1 MPFESSR
8 AHPWHGLQPGP
19 DPPSLVNA
27 YIEITPRDVVKYE
40 LDKDSGLLVVDR
52 VLQGSSSPP
61 TLYGLIPG
69 TYCGERVAD
78 LSDTADRADGNPLD
92 ICVLSERPIDK
103 ADIVLTARVIGGLRM
118 VDRGEADD
126 KIIGVLANDPFWAP
140 ANDLEDV
147 PKNILDRLDH
157 YFRTYKLTDPSKPVV
172 EIEATYG
179 RDAALDVIRASIAD
193 YQSMISNE

>member
-1 MPFESSR
+1 MRYESAR
-8 AHPWHGLQPGP
+8 AHPWHGLDPGP

-40 LDKDSGLLVVDR
+40 LEKDSGLLIVDR

-69 TYCGERVAD
+69 TFCGERVAA
-78 LSDTADRADGNPLD
+78 LSKTAERADGDPLD

-103 ADIVLTARVIGGLRM
+103 ADIVLTARVVGGLRM

-126 KIIGVLANDPFWAP
+126 KILGVLANDPFWAP
-140 ANDLEDV
+140 ADDLDDI
-147 PKNILDRLDH
+147 PRNILDRLDH
-157 YFRTYKLTDPSKPVV
+157 YFSTYKLTDPSKPAV
-172 EIEATYG
+172 EIEAAYG
-179 RDAALDVIRASIAD
+179 RGEAQEVVNASIAD
-193 YQSMISNE
+193 YQEMISNA